1 VNFWPLAFG
10 SSAGLALFM
19 VALSALIRLCSGV
32 GGLMISVIRIKY
44 LACYDINPKQQR
56 GMAE

>member
-1 VNFWPLAFG
+1 
-10 SSAGLALFM
+10 M